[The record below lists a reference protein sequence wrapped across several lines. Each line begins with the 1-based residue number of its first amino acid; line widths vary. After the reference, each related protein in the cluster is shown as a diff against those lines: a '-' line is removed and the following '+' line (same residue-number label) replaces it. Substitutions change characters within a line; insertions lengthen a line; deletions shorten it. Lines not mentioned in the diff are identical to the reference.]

1 MEKLNSAQGRKA
13 AGHPV
18 PQTLPI
24 AWRMGNVSLLG
35 NPRQSGLQ
43 VCSSGGENKV
53 TSGVKVTMGAAGGLR
68 DRTSTLK
75 WAAER
80 RDLAKETEEWA
91 KEKQNKK
98 RIPNSRV
105 QKKERGINKIC

>member
-1 MEKLNSAQGRKA
+1 MRGTERRVGRTTLEKLNSAQGRQA
-13 AGHPV
+13 AEHPV
-18 PQTLPI
+18 PQTLPG

-35 NPRQSGLQ
+35 GLQ
-43 VCSSGGENKV
+43 LRREKKG
-53 TSGVKVTMGAAGGLR
+53 TSGVKVTMEAVEGLR

-98 RIPNSRV
+98 GSQI
-105 QKKERGINKIC
+105 QEFKKGKRN